1 MLNLYKV
8 SGPSL
13 YPILKNGDL
22 VLVKRTKKIR
32 SGDIAV
38 IQAESNLAIVKKVE
52 VSGDKIQIIK
62 LNQDY
67 DSKFEKNCF
76 SRGALIGKVLFKF
89 KKDTK
94 IWRLL
99 EIIRH

>member
-1 MLNLYKV
+1 MLSLYKV

-38 IQAESNLAIVKKVE
+38 NQAESNLAIVKKVE
-52 VSGDKIQIIK
+52 VKGDKIQIIK

-67 DSKFEKNCF
+67 DSKFEKNSF
-76 SRGALIGKVLFKF
+76 SKGDLIGKVLYKF
-89 KKDTK
+89 KKNTK